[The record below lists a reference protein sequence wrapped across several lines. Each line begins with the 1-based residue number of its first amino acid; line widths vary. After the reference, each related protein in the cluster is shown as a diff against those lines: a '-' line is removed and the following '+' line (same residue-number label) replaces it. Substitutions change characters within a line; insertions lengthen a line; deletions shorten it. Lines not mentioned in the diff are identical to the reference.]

1 MLSSVVVEE
10 EEVLSHITGK
20 WMSPLAL
27 RAALKRAGVNIFPAE
42 YSPKYVPVPRKVS
55 DRGSWWLFPFFHSG
69 HPLLHWEHREME
81 RCVCLICIVPCRLPW
96 QK

>member
-10 EEVLSHITGK
+10 EEVLSHMTGK
-20 WMSPLAL
+20 WMSPFAL

-55 DRGSWWLFPFFHSG
+55 AREVPGGFSLFFTQVTLSCTGSCCAAS
-69 HPLLHWEHREME
+69 
-81 RCVCLICIVPCRLPW
+81 
-96 QK
+96 

>member
-20 WMSPLAL
+20 WMNPFAL
-27 RAALKRAGVNIFPAE
+27 REALKRAGVNIFPAE

-55 DRGSWWLFPFFHSG
+55 AREFPVGCSPYFSLRSPF
-69 HPLLHWEHREME
+69 PALEPA
-81 RCVCLICIVPCRLPW
+81 VLPAEPGTE
-96 QK
+96 